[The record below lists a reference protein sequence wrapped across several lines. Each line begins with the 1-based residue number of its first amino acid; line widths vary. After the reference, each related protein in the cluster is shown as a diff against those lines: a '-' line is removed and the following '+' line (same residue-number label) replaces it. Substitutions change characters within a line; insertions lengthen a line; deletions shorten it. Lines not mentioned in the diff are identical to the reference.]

1 MEEVSHK
8 TLVLLRPRVSSRVS
22 GFPLASPCL
31 WGKLQNR
38 VSSRS
43 SAFPVSMWEAA
54 KPRLFCWAHV
64 ALSMGEAA
72 KLQSLLFLWRRSVF
86 GGSCKTSLVLL
97 HSRRR
102 VYVGSCKT
110 SVFACPLVSPCL
122 WGKLQNIARF
132 AVATA
137 PCLQGSCRASVSAFC
152 LAWLCLWGK
161 LQNIARFA
169 LPVAVSL
176 GKLQNLSLCLSSG
189 VAVSMRE
196 AAKHRSF
203 CCAHVAVSLG
213 EAARPQSLL
222 FLWRRRVYGGS
233 CRTSLVC
240 STK

>member
-72 KLQSLLFLWRRSVF
+72 KPQSLLFLWRRSVF

-137 PCLQGSCRASVSAFC
+137 PCL
-152 LAWLCLWGK
+152 
-161 LQNIARFA
+161 
-169 LPVAVSL
+169 
-176 GKLQNLSLCLSSG
+176 
-189 VAVSMRE
+189 
-196 AAKHRSF
+196 
-203 CCAHVAVSLG
+203 
-213 EAARPQSLL
+213 
-222 FLWRRRVYGGS
+222 
-233 CRTSLVC
+233 
-240 STK
+240 